1 VQNDRIA
8 LLAQLAASV
17 FIGLWI
23 AACAHPGDRKSST
36 VTRAAGGDAPMSK
49 PDASLTETYW
59 KLAQLGGQPAAHGAG
74 GRELHLVL
82 TASGDRV
89 RGFSGC
95 NTFTGAFERR
105 DGQLRFGRLASTG
118 MACLDGM
125 ELERRF
131 LDALAGTVRY
141 TLSGDR
147 LTLFDTGERPV
158 LAFDA
163 VYLR

>member
-1 VQNDRIA
+1 MQNDRIA
-8 LLAQLAASV
+8 RLARLA
-17 FIGLWI
+17 
-23 AACAHPGDRKSST
+23 
-36 VTRAAGGDAPMSK
+36 APMSR

-59 KLAQLGGQPAAHGAG
+59 KLAQIGGQPAALGAG

-95 NTFTGAFERR
+95 NTFTGAYERR
-105 DGQLRFGRLASTG
+105 DRQLRFGQLASTG

-131 LDALAGTVRY
+131 LDALAETARY
-141 TLSGDR
+141 TVSGDR
-147 LTLFDTGERPV
+147 LTLFDSKERPV